1 MTYTD
6 ENGTANIIDTTVKVA
21 DGSIDITGD
30 GIADNDVTLQDIVN
44 NITNIVSAQETVTSL
59 VYNGLLEEL
68 TYTDEDGT
76 ATVIDI
82 AAIIDGSETLTSL
95 VDNGDGTMTY
105 TDENGTANIIDTTVK
120 VADGSIDITGNGI
133 PDNDVTLQDIVNN
146 ITNIVSAQETVT
158 SLVYNALLE
167 ELTYT
172 DEDGTATVIDIAAI
186 IDGSETL
193 TSLVDNGDGTMT
205 YTDENGTA
213 NIIDTTVEVADG
225 SIDIT
230 GDGIPDNDV
239 TLQDIVNN
247 INIIVDA
254 QETVT
259 SLVYNGLLE
268 ELTYTDEDG
277 TATVIDIAAI
287 IDGSETLTS
296 LVDNGDGT
304 MTYTDENGTANII
317 NTTVEVADGSIDITG
332 DGIPDNDV
340 TLQDIV
346 NNINIIVDAEETV
359 TTLVYD
365 GLLEELTYTDE
376 DGTATVIDIAAIIDD
391 SETLTSLVDN
401 GDGTM
406 TYTDED
412 GTANIINTTVEV
424 ADGSIDITGDGL
436 PDNDVTLQDI
446 VNNIGIIVDAEE
458 TVTTLV
464 YDGLLEELTYT
475 DEDGTAT
482 VIDIGTII
490 DGSETL
496 TSLVDNG
503 DGTMTYTDENGTANI
518 INTQ

>member
-1 MTYTD
+1 MTD
-6 ENGTANIIDTTVKVA
+6 
-21 DGSIDITGD
+21 
-30 GIADNDVTLQDIVN
+30 
-44 NITNIVSAQETVTSL
+44 
-59 VYNGLLEEL
+59 
-68 TYTDEDGT
+68 
-76 ATVIDI
+76 
-82 AAIIDGSETLTSL
+82 SETLTSL

-105 TDENGTANIIDTTVK
+105 TDED
-120 VADGSIDITGNGI
+120 
-133 PDNDVTLQDIVNN
+133 
-146 ITNIVSAQETVT
+146 
-158 SLVYNALLE
+158 
-167 ELTYT
+167 
-172 DEDGTATVIDIAAI
+172 
-186 IDGSETL
+186 
-193 TSLVDNGDGTMT
+193 
-205 YTDENGTA
+205 
-213 NIIDTTVEVADG
+213 
-225 SIDIT
+225 
-230 GDGIPDNDV
+230 
-239 TLQDIVNN
+239 
-247 INIIVDA
+247 
-254 QETVT
+254 
-259 SLVYNGLLE
+259 
-268 ELTYTDEDG
+268 
-277 TATVIDIAAI
+277 
-287 IDGSETLTS
+287 
-296 LVDNGDGT
+296 
-304 MTYTDENGTANII
+304 GTANII
-317 NTTVEVADGSIDITG
+317 NTTVAVVDGSIDITG

-406 TYTDED
+406 TYTDEN

-436 PDNDVTLQDI
+436 PDDDVTLQDI
-446 VNNIGIIVDAEE
+446 VNNIGIIVDAEETVTSLVYNGLLEELTYTDEDGTATVIDIGAIIGDSETLTSLVDNGDGTMTYTDEDGTANTINTSVAVANGSIDITGDGIADNDVTLQDIINNIDIIVDAEE

-503 DGTMTYTDENGTANI
+503 DGTMTYTDEDGTANT
-518 INTQ
+518 INTSVAVADR